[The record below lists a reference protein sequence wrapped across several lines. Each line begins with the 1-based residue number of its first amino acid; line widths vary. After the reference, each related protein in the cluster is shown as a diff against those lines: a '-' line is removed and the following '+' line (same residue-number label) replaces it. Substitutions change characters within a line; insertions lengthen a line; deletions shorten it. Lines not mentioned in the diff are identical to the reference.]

1 MTTCRISRLKIL
13 LASGALPLVTSPA
26 FAGHAGEM
34 ESPGLLPHEL
44 LIGLVGLAGLVLFAL
59 LALAWVL
66 WRVRGLDRRLRNLE
80 GGRKT

>member
-1 MTTCRISRLKIL
+1 MTCRFNLFL
-13 LASGALPLVTSPA
+13 LAVVLFPVAAPAL
-26 FAGHAGEM
+26 AGHAGEM

-59 LALAWVL
+59 LALAWVI
-66 WRVRGLDRRLRNLE
+66 WRVRGLDRRLRDLE